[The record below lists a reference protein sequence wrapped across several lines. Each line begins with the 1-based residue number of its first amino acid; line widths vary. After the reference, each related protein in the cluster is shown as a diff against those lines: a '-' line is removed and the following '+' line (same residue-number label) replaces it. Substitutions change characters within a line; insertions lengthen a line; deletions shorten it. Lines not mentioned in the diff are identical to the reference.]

1 MTLASY
7 TIEELQDEIARR
19 RKEDAPELVSIVEI
33 TAKAFGVHRDDLF
46 SESHAALIS
55 KARYASWLIL
65 LEKGFGTATIA
76 RAFNRKD
83 RTTIDKGKSRGR
95 FLIETEPDFARNL
108 QKALVIACQIDFS
121 PVE

>member
-1 MTLASY
+1 MPLASY

-33 TAKAFGVHRDDLF
+33 TAKSFGVHRDDLF

-83 RTTIDKGKSRGR
+83 RTTIDKGKARGR
-95 FLIETEPDFARNL
+95 FLIETEPEFAMRL
-108 QKALVIACQIDFS
+108 RTALERSKAFPASEC
-121 PVE
+121 

>member
-19 RKEDAPELVSIVEI
+19 RKEDAPDLVAIVEI

-46 SESHAALIS
+46 SESHAALTS

-65 LEKGFGTATIA
+65 LEKDFGTATIA

-83 RTTIDKGKSRGR
+83 RTTIDKGKARGR
-95 FLIETEPDFARNL
+95 ALIQTDLEFARNL
-108 QKALVIACQIDFS
+108 QKALKAAVQLH